1 MYCRFVWSQSED
13 GELFI
18 SWGILNTAPRA
29 GECKRRCSCIIQL
42 LYVQAFRCIRTCK
55 QACTHAAAAGSH
67 RKPTAVQE
75 TSLSLSLSLET
86 FLKEQ
91 TERKREEKCARD
103 VCRSLCDVWVDFFF
117 FFFSLT
123 VSVFSSYHTLF
134 LHASHLGS
142 TACGGSGGNVSPG
155 HVFAACHKPKTH

>member
-117 FFFSLT
+117 FFPHRLCFFLLAYSFSPCQPPRQHSLR
-123 VSVFSSYHTLF
+123 
-134 LHASHLGS
+134 G
-142 TACGGSGGNVSPG
+142 
-155 HVFAACHKPKTH
+155 